1 MSYKLEILKSEDKNN
16 LVLSSENLIYEK
28 RVKLNENS
36 DLNQFPL
43 VKQLFFLPFIK
54 SVTIDKHLIIIEK
67 LDFLKWDEVQD
78 DVVKQLENYLNNGG
92 AIYSGNLN
100 AITVY
105 VESTPNP
112 NVMKFVCNKRLVNVS
127 HEFKKISE
135 AKRCNIAK
143 ALFNHEFVKEI
154 FIDFNFVS
162 ITIDSKSSWDNHNLE
177 IREFILSYIK
187 DGNEII
193 DPSIDEN
200 KKADKIV
207 AMNRLDEI
215 SQKISEL
222 IETQIKPAVA
232 SDGGNILFQSYDKDT
247 KEVNVILQGACSGC
261 PSSTITL
268 KNGIETM
275 LKSELPGKISN
286 VVAING

>member
-54 SVTIDKHLIIIEK
+54 SVIIDKHLIIIEK

-105 VESTPNP
+105 IESTPNP
-112 NVMKFVCNKRLVNVS
+112 NVMKFVCN
-127 HEFKKISE
+127 
-135 AKRCNIAK
+135 
-143 ALFNHEFVKEI
+143 
-154 FIDFNFVS
+154 
-162 ITIDSKSSWDNHNLE
+162 
-177 IREFILSYIK
+177 LS
-187 DGNEII
+187 
-193 DPSIDEN
+193 
-200 KKADKIV
+200 
-207 AMNRLDEI
+207 
-215 SQKISEL
+215 L
-222 IETQIKPAVA
+222 IHI
-232 SDGGNILFQSYDKDT
+232 
-247 KEVNVILQGACSGC
+247 
-261 PSSTITL
+261 
-268 KNGIETM
+268 
-275 LKSELPGKISN
+275 
-286 VVAING
+286 

>member
-16 LVLSSENLIYEK
+16 LVLSSENIIYEK

-43 VKQLFFLPFIK
+43 AKQLFFLPFIK
-54 SVTIDKHLIIIEK
+54 SVILDKHLIIIEK

-92 AIYSGNLN
+92 VIYSGNIN

-154 FIDFNFVS
+154 FIDFN
-162 ITIDSKSSWDNHNLE
+162 LYQ
-177 IREFILSYIK
+177 L
-187 DGNEII
+187 
-193 DPSIDEN
+193 
-200 KKADKIV
+200 
-207 AMNRLDEI
+207 L
-215 SQKISEL
+215 L
-222 IETQIKPAVA
+222 TQIVIGTIITWKL
-232 SDGGNILFQSYDKDT
+232 GNSFFHILKT
-247 KEVNVILQGACSGC
+247 EMK
-261 PSSTITL
+261 
-268 KNGIETM
+268 
-275 LKSELPGKISN
+275 
-286 VVAING
+286 